1 MTRIATPYGHQLSHT
16 MSGTQT
22 AMPIG
27 PRLTG
32 ASGQRD
38 RVSGG
43 LPIKSLSFAV
53 SALAI
58 LGWPAITP
66 VAAQTRRAAHAVNP
80 SLSLSAPATT
90 PLQQQ
95 IQQNYATS
103 LIAAQRQLLQHNP
116 SGDGREEL
124 AIGQQLNGF
133 TAPP

>member
-1 MTRIATPYGHQLSHT
+1 M
-16 MSGTQT
+16 
-22 AMPIG
+22 
-27 PRLTG
+27 
-32 ASGQRD
+32 
-38 RVSGG
+38 
-43 LPIKSLSFAV
+43 KSLSFAV

-58 LGWPAITP
+58 LGWLAMTP
-66 VAAQTRRAAHAVNP
+66 VAAQTRGASHAVNP

-116 SGDGREEL
+116 SGDSREEL

-133 TAPP
+133 TAPR

>member
-1 MTRIATPYGHQLSHT
+1 MNRIATPYRHQLSHT
-16 MSGTQT
+16 MSGTET

-27 PRLTG
+27 PRLTD

-58 LGWPAITP
+58 LGWLATTP
-66 VAAQTRRAAHAVNP
+66 VAAQTRASHAVNP

-124 AIGQQLNGF
+124 AIGEQLNGF
-133 TAPP
+133 TAPH